1 MRNASNCVY
10 IPLQDGVYIRSIYLE
25 GAGWDKR
32 GSVLIEPAPMQ
43 LICNMPVI
51 HFRPAELLRKR
62 TRGKTTTKYRGWN
75 IKITVFSFP
84 FLSFSFFF
92 FFRRTLLLSLLLLS
106 SEMRGSGASCIR
118 CGGRFEC
125 GSRRIG
131 FLDKK
136 RHCVVVES
144 CHVD

>member
-75 IKITVFSFP
+75 IKITVFSFR
-84 FLSFSFFF
+84 FLSFFF
-92 FFRRTLLLSLLLLS
+92 FFLSQDSILVPVIIILRDAGI
-106 SEMRGSGASCIR
+106 RGELHSLWRSI
-118 CGGRFEC
+118 
-125 GSRRIG
+125 
-131 FLDKK
+131 
-136 RHCVVVES
+136 
-144 CHVD
+144 

>member
-1 MRNASNCVY
+1 MERKLWIKFLQNIHFRISKIQKQYPRVIKLKRNDFYPRNLFDIIGNEAWKDRRGGSRLGNGRIRVRNASNCVY

-62 TRGKTTTKYRGWN
+62 TRGKTTTKYRG
-75 IKITVFSFP
+75 
-84 FLSFSFFF
+84 
-92 FFRRTLLLSLLLLS
+92 
-106 SEMRGSGASCIR
+106 
-118 CGGRFEC
+118 
-125 GSRRIG
+125 
-131 FLDKK
+131 
-136 RHCVVVES
+136 
-144 CHVD
+144 

>member
-10 IPLQDGVYIRSIYLE
+10 IALQDGVYIRSIYLE

-62 TRGKTTTKYRGWN
+62 TRGKTKYYGWN
-75 IKITVFSFP
+75 VKITVFF
-84 FLSFSFFF
+84 FLSFFLSQDS
-92 FFRRTLLLSLLLLS
+92 TLVPVIIILRDAEIKGELHSLWRS
-106 SEMRGSGASCIR
+106 I
-118 CGGRFEC
+118 
-125 GSRRIG
+125 
-131 FLDKK
+131 
-136 RHCVVVES
+136 
-144 CHVD
+144 

>member
-10 IPLQDGVYIRSIYLE
+10 IALQDGVYIRSIYLE

-62 TRGKTTTKYRGWN
+62 TRGKTKYYGWN
-75 IKITVFSFP
+75 VKITVFLF
-84 FLSFSFFF
+84 SFSFAGLYSCPCYYYPQRCGDQGRAAFVVAVDLNAGPEGSDF
-92 FFRRTLLLSLLLLS
+92 WIKRGTALLLSL
-106 SEMRGSGASCIR
+106 AT
-118 CGGRFEC
+118 
-125 GSRRIG
+125 
-131 FLDKK
+131 
-136 RHCVVVES
+136 
-144 CHVD
+144 